1 MSFKKSLL
9 AIAIAAA
16 SAPAFAVIDNN
27 SSGNGELFLAVSN
40 PFAPESQRFTY
51 VFDLG
56 ISMTSFL
63 PESAALGI
71 SAANTQ
77 ADSSFSV
84 NLPNWSTFVSSV
96 TAAGGSVADLRFGVF
111 ALDGTGTNSAANPNN
126 KRMLFTTNAT
136 ATAMTESAPNT
147 DAFQNSDL
155 NLITGDGNPLPAFVV
170 GTNALNSHA
179 SAPNGVS
186 INQRQG
192 ATDQADFSNAFLDSL
207 GFSGSQLNFAA
218 STALGERARFAY
230 AGNAGPGTGSYN
242 ARAANIINYSLN
254 GADVDDL
261 SSGLAAT
268 FGIVGDATNAS
279 LVYTAAIPE
288 PGEWAFMIAGLS
300 LAGMI
305 ARRRRAARA

>member
-1 MSFKKSLL
+1 
-9 AIAIAAA
+9 
-16 SAPAFAVIDNN
+16 
-27 SSGNGELFLAVSN
+27 
-40 PFAPESQRFTY
+40 
-51 VFDLG
+51 
-56 ISMTSFL
+56 
-63 PESAALGI
+63 
-71 SAANTQ
+71 
-77 ADSSFSV
+77 V

-305 ARRRRAARA
+305 ARRRRGARA